1 MYNTILPFLLMG
13 FLPRCFVPPSYALI
27 GLPFATI
34 GFVLALLGQESF
46 DIYWRCALL
55 CGF

>member
-1 MYNTILPFLLMG
+1 VYNTILPFLLMG